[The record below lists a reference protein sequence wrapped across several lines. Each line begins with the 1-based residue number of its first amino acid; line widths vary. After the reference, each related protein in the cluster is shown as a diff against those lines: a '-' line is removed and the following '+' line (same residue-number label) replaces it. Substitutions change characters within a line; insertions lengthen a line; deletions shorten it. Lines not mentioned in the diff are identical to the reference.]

1 MPSPAVLA
9 AIVAFAAGAVVGRW
23 VDGAVEAIPAGRP
36 WAGRPRCATCR
47 HPWRGRARLPL
58 AGPLLVRR
66 CPACGAPIPA
76 TLPLTEASTGVLFAL
91 ATIRRDAAPAAL
103 VDAAAA
109 CLFIA
114 LLLTIA
120 RIDWRHHL
128 IFDRLIGW
136 GLLGAFGHATL
147 SPRPHALAWAVG
159 AAAGAACF
167 FLGLYLLALV
177 VYRRHAL
184 GFGDVP
190 LAALIGAL
198 TGPDAPVALF
208 TGVVLA
214 AMGGVVLLLPRR
226 RRRDYLPYGSF
237 LCAGALVTLLLRH
250 A

>member
-1 MPSPAVLA
+1 MQSPAVLV
-9 AIVAFAAGAVVGRW
+9 AIVACAAGAVVGRW
-23 VDGAVEAIPAGRP
+23 VDGAVEAIPADHP
-36 WAGRPRCATCR
+36 WVGRPRCATCR

-58 AGPLLVRR
+58 AGPLLARR
-66 CPACGAPIPA
+66 CPTCDAPIPVA
-76 TLPLTEASTGVLFAL
+76 LPLTEASTGVLFAL
-91 ATIRRDAAPAAL
+91 ATIRRAAAPAAL

-136 GLLGAFGHATL
+136 GLLGVLGHAAL

-167 FLGLYLLALV
+167 FLGPYLLALV
-177 VYRRHAL
+177 AYRRRAL

-190 LAALIGAL
+190 LAALIGAM
-198 TGPDAPVALF
+198 TGPDALLALF
-208 TGVVLA
+208 TGMVLA
-214 AMGGVVLLLPRR
+214 ALGGVVLLIPR

-237 LCAGALVTLLLRH
+237 LCAGALMTLLLRH
-250 A
+250 T

>member
-1 MPSPAVLA
+1 MRSPAVLVV
-9 AIVAFAAGAVVGRW
+9 IVAFAVGAGVGRW
-23 VDGAVEAIPAGRP
+23 VDGAVEAIPAGHP

-47 HPWRGRARLPL
+47 YPWRGRARLPL
-58 AGPLLVRR
+58 AGPLLTRH
-66 CPACGAPIPA
+66 CPNCNAPIPVA
-76 TLPLTEASTGVLFAL
+76 LPLTEAATGVLFVL
-91 ATIRRDAAPAAL
+91 ATVRHGAVAVAP
-103 VDAAAA
+103 VDAAATG
-109 CLFIA
+109 LFIA

-136 GLLGAFGHATL
+136 GLLGAFGHAAL
-147 SPRPHALAWAVG
+147 SPRSHALTWAVG

-177 VYRRHAL
+177 VYRRCAL

-190 LAALIGAL
+190 LAALIGAM

-208 TGVVLA
+208 TGMFLA
-214 AMGGVVLLLPRR
+214 AMGGAVLLILRR
-226 RRRDYLPYGSF
+226 RRREYLPYGSF
-237 LCAGALVTLLLRH
+237 LCAGALMTLLLRH